1 MVVGWAGYDG
11 RRSLDGSSHDVCFG
25 GRYVVSVCG
34 VVVVVVVNWVV
45 CERRE
50 NTSSLRCG
58 LGGLSIGRQFGKAGR
73 HTDRR
78 FVTHLLLPLTGGAS
92 EGNSLVSADRTGV
105 FVARADGTCS
115 SIGCNRS
122 AWE

>member
-11 RRSLDGSSHDVCFG
+11 RRSLDRSSHDVCFG

-45 CERRE
+45 CERRG

-58 LGGLSIGRQFGKAGR
+58 LGGLSIGRQFGNAQSVCAGCL
-73 HTDRR
+73 
-78 FVTHLLLPLTGGAS
+78 VTHFTA
-92 EGNSLVSADRTGV
+92 
-105 FVARADGTCS
+105 VALAIS
-115 SIGCNRS
+115 P
-122 AWE
+122 A